1 MQLPRFQALEATSFL
16 ERMLQTNLHHLFLF
30 QTFTRFKV
38 PVHHFFDAA
47 PGLQALKAQGYVKQ
61 LYWKFG
67 VPSNDSRFTDEDVLE
82 LGAKDL
88 ARGVKVDD
96 INAVA
101 IGFRPPGQWERDQ
114 LVANYILWH
123 TPYFVRGPQAASL
136 CLLLWLYST
145 F

>member
-1 MQLPRFQALEATSFL
+1 VNHHVDAAAPVSRLSRRPASSKGCCRRTYVISF
-16 ERMLQTNLHHLFLF
+16 FLS

-61 LYWKFG
+61 LRWKFG
-67 VPSNDSRFTDEDVLE
+67 VQSNDARFTDEDLLE
-82 LGAKDL
+82 LGAKEL

-114 LVANYILWH
+114 LGANYILWH
-123 TPYFVRGPQAASL
+123 TPYFVGGPQAASL
-136 CLLLWLYST
+136 IPL
-145 F
+145 